1 MSELT
6 TRSPATEIS
15 PRRSLASRAIVN
27 DGERMN
33 ILEVSHLRKSFDDL
47 VAVEDVSF
55 HVEQGEIFGLLGPNG
70 AGKSTTMMMLAG
82 LLKPDAGTITLDG
95 RTLDPDNRELRRI
108 LGVVPQDLAIYPDL
122 TARENLN
129 FFGRLYGLRGD
140 ELKQRVGRALDRT
153 GLAGRADDLAGN
165 YSGGMKRRLNFGV
178 ALLHEPRLLILD
190 EPTVGVDPQSRAHLL
205 DCVRELSQE
214 GIAAIYASHYME
226 EVQAICRRVAI
237 VDHGRMLA
245 CGELDDLLNR
255 LSAKLCLNISRP
267 REGFA
272 EKLKGLGEL
281 LPSSNGAATI
291 VITRQTGDSTR
302 LSHTLAKILEL
313 LEYSRIELKGI
324 ETHEPNLERL
334 FLELTGNRLRD

>member
-1 MSELT
+1 MS
-6 TRSPATEIS
+6 ATLEQERPVERDRLILEGAARAFGE
-15 PRRSLASRAIVN
+15 RRALAGVSLA
-27 DGERMN
+27 
-33 ILEVSHLRKSFDDL
+33 LRP
-47 VAVEDVSF
+47 
-55 HVEQGEIFGLLGPNG
+55 GEIYALLGRNG
-70 AGKSTTMMMLAG
+70 AGKTTLIRAVCG
-82 LLKPDAGTITLDG
+82 RVRLDAGRVLVCG
-95 RTLDPDNRELRRI
+95 RDPRHEPAVKRR
-108 LGVVPQDLAIYPDL
+108 LGLVPQEIALYGDL
-122 TARENLN
+122 TARENLEVL
-129 FFGRLYGLRGD
+129 GRLAGLAAAEARR
-140 ELKQRVGRALDRT
+140 EAARALEWIGLVDRAASRVET
-153 GLAGRADDLAGN
+153 L
-165 YSGGMKRRLNFGV
+165 SGGMKRRVNLAAGV
-178 ALLHEPRLLILD
+178 LHAPDVLLLD